1 MRSLRWK
8 LGGALLLM
16 VVVSVGLMAYL
27 ANLSTSREFRQYLSS
42 GDMMYTGTVADG
54 LSQFYAQRGS
64 WSDVQKEIDSFLR
77 SRQDHL
83 VVADSKGLV
92 VADSAGQW
100 LGEKANEFGL
110 SGGTPVVV
118 SGREV
123 GEFYLAAGGSTA
135 GRGRWGI
142 GGMMGGATTP
152 VLDTAEQDFLSRV
165 NSSLWI
171 TGLVAA
177 AAALLVG
184 LVLTRQITR
193 PIKALTEGARKIA
206 SGNLGYQVRTSARDE
221 VGDLARSFNAMAAH
235 LDQSEQ
241 TRRRL
246 TADITHELRTP
257 LTVIEGTVD
266 GILDGVFQPDH
277 DRLTSIKEQ
286 TGLLTRL
293 IGDLRDLSLAESGQ
307 LKLERRA
314 TDLGELVRRKLS
326 QSEAAARKKDI
337 KLELSLAPELPP
349 VYIDPARI
357 EQVIT
362 NLISNALRHTPGGG
376 GIAVSLTSDTARE
389 TGKRRL
395 VVSVRDTGEGIAPE
409 HLPNV
414 FERFYRAGDSRSRGE
429 GGAGLGL
436 AIVKQMVQA
445 HGGQVWAESQPG
457 RGSTFHLALP
467 VERSES
473 E

>member
-1 MRSLRWK
+1 
-8 LGGALLLM
+8 LLM

-27 ANLSTSREFRQYLSS
+27 ANLSTTHEFRQYLSS
-42 GDMMYTGTVADG
+42 GDMMYTGTVADSLG
-54 LSQFYAQRGS
+54 QFYAQWGD
-64 WSDVQKEIDSFLR
+64 WNDVQEELDSFLR

-83 VVADSKGLV
+83 VVVDSSGVV

-100 LGEKANEFGL
+100 LGEKANEVGL

-123 GEFYLAAGGSTA
+123 GEFYLAVGDFTA

-142 GGMMGGATTP
+142 GGMGGATTP

-171 TGLVAA
+171 TGLITA

-337 KLELSLAPELPP
+337 RLELNLTPELPP

-376 GIAVSLTSDTARE
+376 SIAVSLASDTARE
-389 TGKRRL
+389 TGKRCL